1 MAEVPVPLEEGALRA
16 YLTGR
21 DVYRRTRYVIARNGG
36 ACMLAEVT
44 KRSEQPLFSPV
55 TSVTVLAR
63 ADETVLVDA
72 PDVDTAVPTQLARA
86 AAGTPGARRVIV
98 RGPTATSLHPDPA
111 PVRIRVLRWSRPAA
125 KLADSA
131 GAGRRRGPA
140 ASQLARAGRPQG
152 HNRLLPRGCVS
163 LPVAPGAGG
172 PAEVSCPDEI
182 RRAGCGRWSGAHPR
196 PSDCSTA
203 TECHRWDMCPCNP
216 RAGRPA
222 ARCRPVLLLE
232 TGRLRRRHDD
242 RARGVSLA
250 QISGLRLA
258 VSARPVHDTPDDRPD
273 AVSSLTGT
281 WGTDEARAVLGEEGR
296 RRLARGDHGMARSR
310 PGGLIPVQAAE
321 LIAEH
326 ARADRIDLA
335 LRPMARQASHSMLG

>member
-1 MAEVPVPLEEGALRA
+1 
-16 YLTGR
+16 
-21 DVYRRTRYVIARNGG
+21 
-36 ACMLAEVT
+36 
-44 KRSEQPLFSPV
+44 
-55 TSVTVLAR
+55 
-63 ADETVLVDA
+63 
-72 PDVDTAVPTQLARA
+72 
-86 AAGTPGARRVIV
+86 
-98 RGPTATSLHPDPA
+98 
-111 PVRIRVLRWSRPAA
+111 
-125 KLADSA
+125 
-131 GAGRRRGPA
+131 
-140 ASQLARAGRPQG
+140 
-152 HNRLLPRGCVS
+152 
-163 LPVAPGAGG
+163 
-172 PAEVSCPDEI
+172 
-182 RRAGCGRWSGAHPR
+182 
-196 PSDCSTA
+196 
-203 TECHRWDMCPCNP
+203 
-216 RAGRPA
+216 
-222 ARCRPVLLLE
+222 VLLLE